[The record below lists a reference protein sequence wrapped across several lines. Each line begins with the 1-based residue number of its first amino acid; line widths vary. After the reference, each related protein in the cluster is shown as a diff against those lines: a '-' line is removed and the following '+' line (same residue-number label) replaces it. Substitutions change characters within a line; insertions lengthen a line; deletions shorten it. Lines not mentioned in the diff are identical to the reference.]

1 MIISFKGDGLFRE
14 TLNINAN
21 NRKIV
26 LRLYSL
32 DYIVCPEFFI
42 FPWPFANF
50 RGNYMDAWNLKNLF
64 FKFNSLQ
71 KFKQIELF

>member
-42 FPWPFANF
+42 FPWPFA
-50 RGNYMDAWNLKNLF
+50 
-64 FKFNSLQ
+64 KFSWKLHERL
-71 KFKQIELF
+71 KFKKFIF